1 MPEKSHTIPAAG
13 FAGNVSSQGNTM
25 IKQTAFSTV
34 FLSWVEARN
43 TVRKAMHA
51 IEIPQD

>member
-1 MPEKSHTIPAAG
+1 MPKKSHTVPAAG
-13 FAGNVSSQGNTM
+13 FAGNVSSQENTM

-43 TVRKAMHA
+43 TVHNAMHA
-51 IEIPQD
+51 TEIPQD